1 MARIDPSKL
10 NLEEKVVQI
19 NRVAKVVQGGRR
31 FSFSAVV
38 VVGDGNGIVGAGLG
52 KAGEVPEAIRKGVE
66 DAKKHL
72 IKVPLVG
79 STIPHEVHRHFGAS
93 RVMLKPA
100 SAGTGVI
107 AGGSVRSVVEA
118 AGIRDLLSKAQ
129 GSTNP
134 INVVRATIE
143 CLAALR
149 SADVIAALRGRTAEE
164 LLGKRGAEA
173 AREPHEIPE
182 RREPMTDGRWTWPLG
197 EPSCRHDRPDADGDL
212 DALHDRPQGRRARHD
227 PGARPASAQPD
238 RRGRRHSGHARHA
251 APRRVPHRRRGAGR
265 RKGRGDE
272 VKLHDLHPTPGSRT
286 PSRRVGRGHG
296 SGRGKT
302 AGRGTK
308 GQKSRAGGSLP
319 AWFEGGQTPLHIRT
333 PSSTASATA
342 AASRTR
348 RSTSGA

>member
-38 VVGDGNGIVGAGLG
+38 VVGDGNGTVGAGLG

-66 DAKKHL
+66 DAKKRL

-79 STIPHEVHRHFGAS
+79 TTIPHEVHRHFGAS
-93 RVMLKPA
+93 KVMLKPA

-134 INVVRATIE
+134 INVVRATID

-149 SADVIAALRGRTAEE
+149 SADAIAALRGRTAEQQ
-164 LLGKRGAEA
+164 LGKRGAER
-173 AREPHEIPE
+173 ARTPHEIPE
-182 RREPMTDGRWTWPLG
+182 RREPMNSGFG
-197 EPSCRHDRPDADGDL
+197 G
-212 DALHDRPQGRRARHD
+212 G
-227 PGARPASAQPD
+227 
-238 RRGRRHSGHARHA
+238 RGR
-251 APRRVPHRRRGAGR
+251 
-265 RKGRGDE
+265 
-272 VKLHDLHPTPGSRT
+272 
-286 PSRRVGRGHG
+286 
-296 SGRGKT
+296 
-302 AGRGTK
+302 
-308 GQKSRAGGSLP
+308 
-319 AWFEGGQTPLHIRT
+319 
-333 PSSTASATA
+333 
-342 AASRTR
+342 
-348 RSTSGA
+348 